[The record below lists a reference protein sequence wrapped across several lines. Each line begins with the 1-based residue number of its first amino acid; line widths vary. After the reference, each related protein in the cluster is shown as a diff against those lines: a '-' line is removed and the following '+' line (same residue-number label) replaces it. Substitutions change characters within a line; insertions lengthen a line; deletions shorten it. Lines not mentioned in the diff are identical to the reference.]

1 MIVTLTANPS
11 VDRTI
16 EVAGLRRGG
25 VLRALSARVDAGGKG
40 INVARALTANG
51 YRAVAVLPTGGA
63 EGDQLVGLLARS
75 GLRFVA
81 VPVRGAVRANVAV
94 VEPDGT
100 TTKLNEPGPQL
111 DPAEVAALAAAMLGA
126 AADGARWAVLC
137 GSLPPGAPVGFY
149 RDLVRQL
156 RAAGVRVAVD
166 TSGPAF
172 GSVLGARPDLVKPN
186 REELAEA
193 AGRPVDTLGEVAA
206 AGRLLC
212 AAGAGAVLASLGPDG
227 AMLVTPAGCWLATGP
242 VREPRSTVGAGDAL
256 LAGFLSVAAAAPAPV
271 PAGAVNDGP
280 GTARNGS
287 AVPATVAGAPDPL
300 GAALV
305 GAGLVGAALVEAV
318 AYGTAAISL
327 PGSRM
332 PEPADL
338 ERDLVTLHRMFDPA
352 RRLTH

>member
-1 MIVTLTANPS
+1 MLAPRPGGDAVIVTLTANPS

-40 INVARALTANG
+40 INVARALSANG
-51 YRAVAVLPTGGA
+51 HRSVAVLPTGGA

-75 GLRFVA
+75 GLHFVA
-81 VPVRGAVRANVAV
+81 VPVRGAVRANVTV

-100 TTKLNEPGPQL
+100 TTKLNEPGPVL
-111 DPAEVAALAAAMLGA
+111 AEPEVASLAAALLA
-126 AADGARWAVLC
+126 AARPEARWAVLC
-137 GSLPPGAPVGFY
+137 GSLPPGVPVRFY
-149 RDLVRQL
+149 RDLVDQL
-156 RAAGVRVAVD
+156 HAAGVRVAVD
-166 TSGPAF
+166 TSGSAF
-172 GSVLGARPDLVKPN
+172 RAALAARPDLVKPN

-193 AGRPVDTLGEVAA
+193 AGRPVDTLGDVAS
-206 AGRLLC
+206 AGALLC
-212 AAGAGAVLASLGPDG
+212 DAGAGAVLASLGPDG

-256 LAGFLSVAAAAPAPV
+256 LAGYLSVAARDAV
-271 PAGAVNDGP
+271 PAGALAVPSTADSPP
-280 GTARNGS
+280 GTS
-287 AVPATVAGAPDPL
+287 TVE
-300 GAALV
+300 
-305 GAGLVGAALVEAV
+305 GAALVEAV

-338 ERDLVTLHRMFDPA
+338 DRTLVTLHATYDPA
-352 RRLTH
+352 RALTH

>member
-1 MIVTLTANPS
+1 VIVTLTANPS

-75 GLRFVA
+75 GLHFVA

-111 DPAEVAALAAAMLGA
+111 DRAEVDALAAAMLTA
-126 AADGARWAVLC
+126 ASGGARWAVLC
-137 GSLPPGAPVGFY
+137 GSLPPGVPVRFY
-149 RDLVRQL
+149 RDLVEQL
-156 RAAGVRVAVD
+156 HAAGVRVAVD

-172 GSVLGARPDLVKPN
+172 RSALAARPDLVKPN

-193 AGRPVDTLGEVAA
+193 AGRPVDTLGEVAS

-212 AAGAGAVLASLGPDG
+212 EAGAGTVLASLGPDG
-227 AMLVTPAGCWLATGP
+227 AMLVTPDGCWLATGP

-256 LAGFLSVAAAAPAPV
+256 LAGFLGAMSRDPAPV
-271 PAGAVNDGP
+271 PAGVHGDGF
-280 GTARNGS
+280 GTRRNGS
-287 AVPATVAGAPDPL
+287 APAPSTVDSS
-300 GAALV
+300 LV
-305 GAGLVGAALVEAV
+305 EALVESV

-338 ERDLVTLHRMFDPA
+338 DRDLVTLHPMFDPA
-352 RRLTH
+352 RPLTH

>member
-1 MIVTLTANPS
+1 VIVTLTANPS

-40 INVARALTANG
+40 INVARALAANG
-51 YRAVAVLPTGGA
+51 HRAVAVLPSGGA

-75 GLRFVA
+75 GLHFVA
-81 VPVRGAVRANVAV
+81 VPVRGAVRANVTV

-100 TTKLNEPGPQL
+100 TTKLNEPGPLL
-111 DPAEVAALAAAMLGA
+111 DPTEVAALAGATLA
-126 AADGARWAVLC
+126 AAGGARWAVLC
-137 GSLPPGAPVGFY
+137 GSLPPGAPVRFY
-149 RDLVRQL
+149 ADLVGQL
-156 RAAGVRVAVD
+156 HAVGVRVAVD

-172 GSVLGARPDLVKPN
+172 RAALAAGPDLVKPN

-193 AGRPVDTLGEVAA
+193 AGRPVDTLGDVAR
-206 AGRLLC
+206 AGSWLC
-212 AAGAGAVLASLGPDG
+212 SAGAGAVLASLGPDG

-256 LAGFLSVAAAAPAPV
+256 LAGYLSVASRAAV
-271 PAGAVNDGP
+271 PAGAPSAPSTPDG
-280 GTARNGS
+280 AQS
-287 AVPATVAGAPDPL
+287 TV
-300 GAALV
+300 
-305 GAGLVGAALVEAV
+305 AALVESV

-338 ERDLVTLHRMFDPA
+338 DRDLVTLHADFDPA
-352 RRLTH
+352 KPLTH